1 MEHLFEEVNI
11 ADPPISG
18 YDPLD
23 EDSGF
28 LYKFT
33 NLANQKIYLGIHKG
47 RVDDGYWNSSEN
59 DEFRG
64 DFGHPDSTWKYEV
77 LDYGSY
83 IDMTVVEHTILKQNK
98 AVKNDKFY
106 NDSNGSPMKKMRT
119 VSRLEIKRLA
129 EEINS
134 NEYPTV
140 MMDVEE
146 LLNKDNCRRLQSRA
160 IDSDENIRDIKTD
173 IDDNAGRTKDMD
185 LWVVLV
191 EDRTYQGINKQ
202 YWLVGGNH
210 TLQAVKSS
218 KHGTHVKAKIIPK
231 SVHENF
237 CDSSLK
243 SLSNSLNKRSAPRDQ
258 LKPADAAKELFEMY
272 VDLNQPINDPENDE
286 LLKDYG
292 FNSRQRE
299 SVRKQAKVLV
309 DTHDDEMIGKVWI
322 NWKTPKYEPIL
333 NGMIEDRRDKFTM
346 VLTATSGKFN
356 IGTILSKVR
365 HLEMEA
371 LANKRKPKKKLVIFV
386 THPNKTSRDKW
397 NTHDLKINQE
407 DLMCCLDDK
416 NIDLQFDYPKSYE
429 SDYDTN

>member
-106 NDSNGSPMKKMRT
+106 NDSNGSPMKEMRT

-218 KHGTHVKAKIIPK
+218 KHGTHVKAK
-231 SVHENF
+231 
-237 CDSSLK
+237 
-243 SLSNSLNKRSAPRDQ
+243 R
-258 LKPADAAKELFEMY
+258 
-272 VDLNQPINDPENDE
+272 PINDPENDE

-407 DLMCCLDDK
+407 DLMWCFDDK